1 VEQTIQEAFS
11 RLSWLVQIRPW
22 PRPDVSAVS
31 NPLEKEHVL
40 YLPSDGTPVD
50 GMDLLGKLS
59 AMRLAETAHHLFGT
73 HRFSKSVPKK
83 TREAAGRVCDAASD
97 WFAEYEVFRLVP
109 EAARLE
115 IEECLSPA
123 EGLPLESVL
132 GDKYSLLV
140 RASEAAQAVGYLG
153 LPVEVPPELKG
164 LVGSFLAVPPGEPT
178 LENLR
183 TLCNLLLSALGEPYR
198 LAVIEEDG
206 LEVWG
211 IEVAV

>member
-1 VEQTIQEAFS
+1 M
-11 RLSWLVQIRPW
+11 
-22 PRPDVSAVS
+22 
-31 NPLEKEHVL
+31 L

-50 GMDLLGKLS
+50 GMDLLGKLA
-59 AMRLAETAHHLFGT
+59 AMRLAETVHHLFST
-73 HRFSKSVPKK
+73 HRFSRSVPKK
-83 TREAAGRVCDAASD
+83 TREAVGRVCDAASD

-115 IEECLSPA
+115 IEECLSLA

-140 RASEAAQAVGYLG
+140 RASVAAQVVGYLG
-153 LPVEVPPELKG
+153 LPVKVPPELKG
-164 LVGSFLAVPPGEPT
+164 LVGAFLAVPPGEPT

-183 TLCNLLLSALGEPYR
+183 TLCNLLLAALGEPYE
-198 LAVIEEDG
+198 LVVVKEDG

-211 IEVAV
+211 IEATV